1 MLIDG
6 QGPWLRLLPLSLVM
20 GTIFVLSDQPGT
32 SFSLPDIVNID
43 KVLHCLVYTALGL
56 TALWAL
62 PPRFRRQRPLP
73 ASVVVV
79 LFCLGYGLS
88 DEFHQSFVPGRFA
101 SLGDLV
107 ADTVGGLLAVAL
119 CWGWRLW
126 RSPARAGMGV
136 R

>member
-1 MLIDG
+1 MDW
-6 QGPWLRLLPLSLVM
+6 QRRWLRLVPVTLVM
-20 GTIFVLSDQPGT
+20 GTIFMLSGQPGT

-43 KVLHCLVYTALGL
+43 KVLHCLVYTVLGL

-62 PPRFRRQRPLP
+62 PPRFRRQRPLL

-101 SLGDLV
+101 SLGDVV
-107 ADTVGGLLAVAL
+107 ADTVGGLLAMVAF
-119 CWGWRLW
+119 WGWRQW
-126 RSPARAGMGV
+126 RQPGREGTIF